1 MAASGRRGVTASG
14 AGGCK
19 KGLPTGVTP
28 RRRVLR
34 VLKVKSGT
42 TLLSRFWELGSV
54 SSPIDFS
61 AKTDGDYFDG
71 PRLIIY
77 GKDDSVISDS
87 HAIFLPTGQLF
98 AALGSRIVF
107 QRKNSR

>member
-1 MAASGRRGVTASG
+1 MTRGGRLRQRTPTTS
-14 AGGCK
+14 
-19 KGLPTGVTP
+19 LP
-28 RRRVLR
+28 
-34 VLKVKSGT
+34 
-42 TLLSRFWELGSV
+42 RFWELGLV

-61 AKTDGDYFDG
+61 AMTDGGYFDG
-71 PRLIIY
+71 PRIIIY
-77 GKDDSVISDS
+77 GIDDSVISDS